1 MTTAGRATTPQPH
14 TSQLGTAPPAE
25 ELDLLSVAGGDLLRL
40 LTQEHQRLLTTLHS
54 LQQCG
59 EADPTDPHARLRRCH
74 QLLADLSQHLVA
86 TCWCL
91 HAPLR
96 ALGTPARALA
106 HQQSDLAI
114 RLHQVMRCCH
124 QNISGDMLAGRS
136 SYPQLLAQL
145 DRSLTRHARAE
156 EEQVVP
162 TLREALG
169 DEGTVRVGQH
179 LVAVLPRCPTRAHPN
194 LSFQSR
200 WTPATARLAAAWDH
214 VQDVVDNR

>member
-1 MTTAGRATTPQPH
+1 MTNAVKVTAAQSSS
-14 TSQLGTAPPAE
+14 SQLATGPSGEEQAPLP
-25 ELDLLSVAGGDLLRL
+25 LPGGDLLTL
-40 LTQEHQRLLTTLHS
+40 VAQEHQRLLGTVHS
-54 LQQCG
+54 LQQRS
-59 EADPTDPHARLRRCH
+59 ESDPTDPHARLRLCH

-96 ALGTPARALA
+96 ALGTQARSLA
-106 HQQSDLAI
+106 QEQNDLAT
-114 RLHQVMRCCH
+114 RMHQVMRCCH
-124 QNISGDMLAGRS
+124 QNISGDMLAARCS
-136 SYPQLLAQL
+136 FPQLLAQL
-145 DRSLTRHARAE
+145 DRSLERHARAE

-169 DEGTVRVGQH
+169 EEGTARVGQR
-179 LVAVLPRCPTRAHPN
+179 LVAVLPSCPTRAHPN